1 MLIMVLPLGCCPSM
15 CMYVSAA
22 HIKAFLNF
30 KETSSTKTRLE
41 AHLNPDNT
49 FKWFHLT
56 SRCSLDTEVQVCIK
70 ALVNHNQLVQWEGLS
85 SVQPQHAAQYLT
97 ALQTALTDSRQKCKV
112 AEERLQQNIE
122 GRLLIDQ
129 IRRPAYPT
137 EPLLCRHCSTLNA
150 VYACTDRFTKKV
162 CFSCGRCN

>member
-1 MLIMVLPLGCCPSM
+1 
-15 CMYVSAA
+15 MYISAA

-70 ALVNHNQLVQWEGLS
+70 ALVNHNQLVQWEGLI
-85 SVQPQHAAQYLT
+85 SVQGQHAAQYLT
-97 ALQTALTDSRQKCKV
+97 ALQTALTDARQKWKV
-112 AEERLQQNIE
+112 AEEKLQLEFAQNV
-122 GRLLIDQ
+122 RN
-129 IRRPAYPT
+129 RNRKPAYPVDSI
-137 EPLLCRHCSTLNA
+137 PFCRHCTAYKA
-150 VYACTDRFTKKV
+150 VYECPEVASKKV